1 MPAFASLPPPPVLL
15 IACLVAA
22 LLTIAVAAAGAVYFQ
37 QLRFKIWQNIAL
49 LVVGVPLL
57 TFAIQAYADYTDGG
71 LGAVLFAVIVLMPL
85 VLTVLT
91 DLRGHQVFY
100 PLLYLGGIIVMALD
114 GTVFYYLRDFDREV
128 LSAGW
133 LGALLDGRLR
143 GLTGALLLG
152 GIFAVLRLVGW
163 LLLRNTRLVEEAA
176 PEDNAIDTVMGSGDT
191 AVGFLIGAALG
202 PLWGLVALS
211 LGIFAFGAQA
221 MVVFVV
227 ERFRRR
233 PLGSA
238 SIPIVPGLALGFV
251 IVWSFPLLVASWLVG
266 SV

>member
-1 MPAFASLPPPPVLL
+1 MPAFASLPPPVLL

-22 LLTIAVAAAGAVYFQ
+22 LLTIAVASAGAVYFQ

-57 TFAIQAYADYTDGG
+57 TVVIQAYADYTDGG
-71 LGAVLFAVIVLMPL
+71 LGAVLFAAIVLLPL

-163 LLLRNTRLVEEAA
+163 LLLRNTRLVEAA